1 MGLFIYKYNLRMA
14 VNDSMYLLL
23 NLKYVVI
30 LDYIERTVFI
40 IKRNQAIQNKNI
52 LFSKRYAI
60 SNLTVMENFK

>member
-1 MGLFIYKYNLRMA
+1 MA
-14 VNDSMYLLL
+14 VNDSMYILS